1 MISQWIGAMIFALI
15 LLSLVFV
22 WIRWRYFRLDYAK
35 RALERQVAD
44 LSRQLEY
51 SNGLKQKITMMI
63 AHDLQ
68 SPLHFLNLLSDHVAR
83 FAANNQLPEV
93 KAGTEEIRKATG
105 NIHAFVKEVNLWA
118 RSQHENFQVAKYA
131 FEFDELFAELEQFF
145 AEMLLINGNRL
156 TGQYPRDIFIHTNRD
171 ILKAILRNLIDNANK
186 HTNQGKITVAI
197 EHDRKGDPILVVSD
211 TGSGMLPADLL
222 RITRRINNPAA
233 DIPVES
239 NSRLGYQIII
249 DFAYA
254 LDYTLSV
261 SSTRGKGTSVVISG
275 LICKGP
281 IQSRLHSSN
290 IVGICQPD

>member
-1 MISQWIGAMIFALI
+1 MIFALI
-15 LLSLVFV
+15 VLFLVFV
-22 WIRWRYFRLDYAK
+22 WTQWRYFRLNYAK
-35 RALERQVAD
+35 RELERQVID

-93 KAGTEEIRKATG
+93 KAGTEEIKKATG

-118 RSQHENFQVAKYA
+118 RSQHESFRVAKHT
-131 FEFDELFAELEQFF
+131 FGFDELFAELEQFF
-145 AEMLLINGNRL
+145 AEMLLVNGNKL
-156 TGQYPRDIFIHTNRD
+156 VADYPADITIYTHRD

-186 HTNQGKITVAI
+186 HTHGGKITVSI
-197 EHDRKGDPILVVSD
+197 EQDKEGRPALIVSD
-211 TGSGMLPADLL
+211 TGSGMLPVDLQ
-222 RITRRINNPAA
+222 RITRRINAPSA
-233 DIPVES
+233 DVPVES

-249 DFAYA
+249 DFAHA

-261 SSTRGKGTSVVISG
+261 ASIRGEGTSVSIFG
-275 LICKGP
+275 LECRELIP
-281 IQSRLHSSN
+281 SPVH
-290 IVGICQPD
+290 QPML